1 MIIAVED
8 MIITAVEGTGD
19 NLLEEDIKEGYVDYL
34 MTNVYKRDG
43 YELVEEDGGQMM
55 LYKLWQD
62 YLKDAEKDDHLLP
75 YKMIIEYWGFD
86 PDTTNW
92 VIIEP

>member
-1 MIIAVED
+1 MIIAVEE

-34 MTNVYKRDG
+34 MTNIYKRDG

-55 LYKLWQD
+55 LTELWQD
-62 YLKDAEKDDHLLP
+62 ILKRAEEEDYEIP
-75 YKMIIEYWGFD
+75 YRMIIKYWGFD
-86 PDTTNW
+86 PDTDKWT
-92 VIIEP
+92 VIEP

>member
-19 NLLEEDIKEGYVDYL
+19 NLTHEDMKKGYVDYL
-34 MTNVYKRDG
+34 MTNIYKRDG

-55 LYKLWQD
+55 LTQLWQD
-62 YLKDAEKDDHLLP
+62 ILKKAEEEDTQLP
-75 YKMIIEYWGFD
+75 YKMIVEYWGFD
-86 PDTTNW
+86 SDNDNW
-92 VIIEP
+92 TVIEL